1 MFSELVD
8 MVVRRTN
15 RPDFR
20 EDIVAYANEV
30 LRMVHSSEFFY
41 RDKVEVLAK
50 EDANDGV
57 AYQLPETFV
66 WDRPKDL
73 RAIIAVKYLPLDRY
87 STIGDYRPFDFSDPK
102 SFYPS
107 NIPPGIGQ
115 ATQDSY
121 YYAVGDKFVFYRK
134 GGLGNIAVCYS
145 KAPPYFHYYTE
156 NLRPAV
162 YDYTTGYWSYLDGK
176 GEYVGSLGTEEADSL
191 ARAKVA
197 DWVLKD
203 YLGMVASGVATKV
216 FTVLGDPRNKIEY
229 SNFKEA
235 LRYVRTAEKYEAT
248 GEVGY
253 NR

>member
-8 MVVRRTN
+8 MVIRRTN
-15 RPDFR
+15 RPDFK
-20 EDIVAYANEV
+20 EDIIAYANEV
-30 LRMVHSSEFFY
+30 LRMVHCSEFFY

-50 EDANDGV
+50 DDAEGGV
-57 AYQLPETFV
+57 AYQYPETYV

-73 RAIIAVKYLPLDRY
+73 RSIIAVKYLPVDVY
-87 STIGDYRPFDFSDPK
+87 STTVNLHPFDFSDPK

-115 ATQDSY
+115 AKQDCY

-134 GGLGNIAVCYS
+134 GGLAKIAVCYS
-145 KAPPYFHYYTE
+145 KAPPYFQYYDQG
-156 NLRPAV
+156 LRPAV
-162 YDYTTGYWSYLDGK
+162 YDYNTGYWTYLDGK
-176 GEYVGSLGTEEADSL
+176 GNYVASLGTEEADSL

-235 LRYVRTAEKYEAT
+235 LRYARTAEKYEAT